1 MRAIRG
7 EQAAPRLV
15 NLTEVSFNSMESPT
29 DHRAISAETWSSCAG
44 TLRAALRQLVLDR
57 VPTSNQFASI
67 AMGVHGGIDAAGMSN
82 VGRSRPDNEDAFLIA
97 TLQRSLTVYD
107 ASPQSAHATFRG
119 APTGVLLMVADGLG
133 GEGGGDVASRVAV
146 NTVASYLLN
155 VMPWADSPV
164 PSNDESSDVRPQLS
178 SAVALGD
185 SSVKLAAMH
194 STTPRMGTTLTM
206 GLVLWPV
213 LHVAH
218 VGDTRL
224 YLLRAGN
231 LSRLTVDH
239 TMAQKVL
246 DEALTPVDP
255 SSELHHML
263 WNSLGGDSAL
273 PEPQILKL
281 DLELG
286 DRLLFCSDGLTK
298 HVSDVEISSVLSSA
312 GPSMASCAKLVEL
325 ANAGGGSDNVTVLV
339 ADARAPGPVAP
350 ASNGSAAH

>member
-1 MRAIRG
+1 MKAWQTARARFVLLFA
-7 EQAAPRLV
+7 QP
-15 NLTEVSFNSMESPT
+15 M
-29 DHRAISAETWSSCAG
+29 
-44 TLRAALRQLVLDR
+44 LDR
-57 VPTSNQFASI
+57 APDSNHFASI
-67 AMGVHGGIDAAGMSN
+67 AMGVHGGVDASGMSN
-82 VGRSRPDNEDAFLIA
+82 VGRLRAGNEDAFLIA
-97 TLQRSLTVYD
+97 TLQRSITVHD
-107 ASPQSAHATFRG
+107 ASPKPANAAHAGG
-119 APTGVLLMVADGLG
+119 ATGVLLMVADGLG

-155 VMPWADSPV
+155 VMPWANSTA
-164 PSNDESSDVRPQLS
+164 PSNDDSSTGVREQLS

-213 LHVAH
+213 LYVAH

-224 YLLRAGN
+224 YLLRSGN

-246 DEALTPVDP
+246 DEALEPVDP
-255 SSELHHML
+255 SSELHHVL
-263 WNSLGGDSAL
+263 WNSLGGSSAL

-281 DLELG
+281 TLELG
-286 DRLLFCSDGLTK
+286 DRLLLCSDGLTK
-298 HVSDVEISSVLSSA
+298 HVSDVEILKVLSSEA
-312 GPSMASCAKLVEL
+312 ASMASCVRLVEL

-339 ADARAPGPVAP
+339 ADARASPPLAGT
-350 ASNGSAAH
+350 SNGGAAH